1 MGSPEV
7 PLPVVGAP
15 EVRIVR
21 GSPDDAELAALVAV
35 LSAAGA
41 AAALSRTVSVASAV
55 VVRRPP
61 RFRVATSWRAFR

>member
-1 MGSPEV
+1 M
-7 PLPVVGAP
+7 GAP

-41 AAALSRTVSVASAV
+41 AAADRTVATPVPPV
-55 VVRRPP
+55 VVPRPRP
-61 RFRVATSWRAFR
+61 FQVATSWRAAR